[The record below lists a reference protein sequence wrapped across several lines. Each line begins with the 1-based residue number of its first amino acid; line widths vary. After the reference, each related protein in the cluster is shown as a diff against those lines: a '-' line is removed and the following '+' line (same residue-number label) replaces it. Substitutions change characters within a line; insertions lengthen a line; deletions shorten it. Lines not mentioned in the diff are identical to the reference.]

1 MTPDT
6 TPVPMPPV
14 VSRDSSS
21 TGSRVG
27 FLKRQMRKLSWGS
40 SRDEEKGVEVSV
52 VVAALDQDEE
62 KGPYLEVSEVT
73 RLDKTTSKS
82 KKVGWKK
89 LTVLLIVEAIALGT
103 LGMPSAFAALGM
115 VAGVILTIV
124 FGIVAIFAGI
134 LVGKVKVKHPDVKNY
149 ADAVRLS
156 FGSIGYWVRSNS

>member
-1 MTPDT
+1 
-6 TPVPMPPV
+6 
-14 VSRDSSS
+14 
-21 TGSRVG
+21 
-27 FLKRQMRKLSWGS
+27 MRKLSWGS
-40 SRDEEKGVEVSV
+40 SRDEEKGV
-52 VVAALDQDEE
+52 
-62 KGPYLEVSEVT
+62 EVSEVT

-149 ADAVRLS
+149 ADAVRLF